1 MLPLLYS
8 VGVRCTSPVTH
19 LEAIAHGDALSPRAD
34 RSNECCS
41 RRRVGRGMGT
51 EKKSIHLLRV
61 FKFGPIFYKK
71 IKWFLKNCDIKNKSE
86 LKNVKDYQHINL
98 QHCCIEH
105 FSEAGLVFLSLLY
118 YSFE

>member
-1 MLPLLYS
+1 MGMRYLR
-8 VGVRCTSPVTH
+8 VRTDQMN
-19 LEAIAHGDALSPRAD
+19 AAAD
-34 RSNECCS
+34 DGWEGAWARK
-41 RRRVGRGMGT
+41 
-51 EKKSIHLLRV
+51 KKSIHLLRV